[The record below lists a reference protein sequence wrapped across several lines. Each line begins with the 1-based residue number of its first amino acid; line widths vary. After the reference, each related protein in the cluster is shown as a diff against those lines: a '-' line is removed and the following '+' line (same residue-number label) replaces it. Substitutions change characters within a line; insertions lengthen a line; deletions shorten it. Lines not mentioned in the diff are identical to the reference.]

1 MPPPAVPHRP
11 DPALLEEL
19 RARIRRLE
27 RHAPNGGDDAGVL
40 VLGAPEIDGA
50 LPWGGLPRAALH
62 EITGE
67 KGAAAGFC
75 AALLARLAGETG
87 TVLWCRREPGLYAPG
102 LNAFGLDPKR
112 LVVVRGHRRDD
123 ILWAM
128 EEGLNSAALAAVLGE
143 ADGIGAI
150 AARRL
155 QLAAEKGG
163 VTALLL
169 RTAADK
175 TASAPVLT
183 RWRVNAAPSPP
194 TGGGLDVPRW
204 RVDLLRCRGG
214 NPAAWIVEWHDGK
227 TGGFTVVAELRHRS
241 VEPAATDKIRRTG

>member
-1 MPPPAVPHRP
+1 MPSPAAPHRP

-27 RHAPNGGDDAGVL
+27 RHAPNGGNGDGVL
-40 VLGAPEIDGA
+40 TLGAPKIDDA

-67 KGAAAGFC
+67 RGAASGFC
-75 AALLARLAGETG
+75 AALLARLAEQTG

-102 LNAFGLDPKR
+102 LGAFGLDPER

-128 EEGLNSAALAAVLGE
+128 EEGLGSAALAAVLGE
-143 ADGIGAI
+143 AGDIGAI

-169 RTAADK
+169 RTATGE
-175 TASAPVLT
+175 TASASALT
-183 RWRVNAAPSPP
+183 RWRIDAAPSLPA
-194 TGGGLDVPRW
+194 TGGLDVPRW

-227 TGGFTVVAELRHRS
+227 TGGFTVVAELHHRS
-241 VEPAATDKIRRTG
+241 AEPAATDKVRRAI